1 MMSFSKTNF
10 LMLAGLLMLALVISA
25 CSDRR
30 YARNPVVVR
39 GPAPVVVV
47 QQQPVLQQAPAP
59 VVVQPSAPAASQPQ
73 PQPQGQVVTAPALP
87 QAEVVRKRQSE
98 QTLVDAKPLGKA
110 SKDLPRAGV
119 TVPDLPPNVPQRLEQ
134 YRLGP
139 GDKLLMKV
147 FGQDDISGE
156 FEISASGELSLPLIG
171 QISAENL
178 TIGELTEVI
187 SVELDKD
194 FIVDPKVS
202 IEVTNYRNFF
212 ILGQVGKPGGYGYQ
226 PGLNVRQAVALGG
239 GFTRRAS
246 EEPVT
251 IFRFNAAGELVKFQV
266 GQAAV
271 VLPGDTVEVHRRLF

>member
-10 LMLAGLLMLALVISA
+10 LMLTGLLMLTLVISA

-30 YARNPVVVR
+30 YARNPVVVQN
-39 GPAPVVVV
+39 PAPVVVV
-47 QQQPVLQQAPAP
+47 QQPQVQAPVPAPAP
-59 VVVQPSAPAASQPQ
+59 VVIQPSAPASESP
-73 PQPQGQVVTAPALP
+73 GQVVTAPALP
-87 QAEVVRKRQSE
+87 TAQVVRKRQSE

-110 SKDLPRAGV
+110 DADVPRAGV

-187 SVELDKD
+187 ATELDKD

-246 EEPVT
+246 EEPIT
-251 IFRFNAAGELVKFQV
+251 IYRFNAAGELVKFQV

-271 VLPGDTVEVHRRLF
+271 VLPGDTLEVHRRLF